1 MKVSFVYV
9 LIFVGG
15 RKDASRLR
23 FDNSAQWVDR
33 WMDYMIGNW
42 TFGFDE
48 IFLKLLEGKNRK
60 VWR

>member
-9 LIFVGG
+9 LIFVRG

-33 WMDYMIGNW
+33 WMDYNDKELDFW
-42 TFGFDE
+42 F
-48 IFLKLLEGKNRK
+48 R
-60 VWR
+60 

>member
-15 RKDASRLR
+15 RKDALRLR

-33 WMDYMIGNW
+33 WMDYNDKELDFW
-42 TFGFDE
+42 F
-48 IFLKLLEGKNRK
+48 R
-60 VWR
+60 

>member
-33 WMDYMIGNW
+33 WMDYNDR

-48 IFLKLLEGKNRK
+48 IFLKLLESKNRK
-60 VWR
+60 IWR

>member
-1 MKVSFVYV
+1 MLRGFD
-9 LIFVGG
+9 LIIVHNGLIVG
-15 RKDASRLR
+15 
-23 FDNSAQWVDR
+23 WIT
-33 WMDYMIGNW
+33 MIGNW